1 MIYNKR
7 QNNLRDFLILHSFLD
22 FSAFFLD
29 KSPLGTRLD
38 KDFSHI
44 NELGHLFPQF
54 AVPAWVRRPPRM
66 GTPMSQF
73 LWDSHPLG
81 YPTLGFLEAF
91 SSNGQDPLFLDSLF
105 PGYPSFGS
113 NRVSNPIYWGSVFL
127 PRGLPPR
134 GVSFPWLFTHS
145 SLRNWDSI
153 FVGPSCPWGHSCP
166 RVFPHSSL
174 RKWDSIFL
182 RPPFLGRLGPSI
194 RDSPFWGPPR
204 VFPHGGLLGP
214 QQR

>member
-29 KSPLGTRLD
+29 KSSLGTRLD

-54 AVPAWVRRPPRM
+54 AVPAWVRRPSRM
-66 GTPMSQF
+66 GTPMSPF
-73 LWDSHPLG
+73 LWGFHPLG
-81 YPTLGFLEAF
+81 YPTLGLLEAF
-91 SSNGQDPLFLDSLF
+91 SSNGQDPLFLGSPFL
-105 PGYPSFGS
+105 GYPFFGS
-113 NRVSNPIYWGSVFL
+113 NRVSNPIYWGSLIL

-134 GVSFPWLFTHS
+134 GVSFPWVFPHS

-153 FVGPSCPWGHSCP
+153 F
-166 RVFPHSSL
+166 
-174 RKWDSIFL
+174 L
-182 RPPFLGRLGPSI
+182 RPPLLGRLGPFL
-194 RDSPFWGPPR
+194 RDSPSWAPPGYSLMGDFWGPSRDKAGVSTPQS
-204 VFPHGGLLGP
+204 FLASLLG
-214 QQR
+214 